1 MSHLPVNHSSVSW
14 RPPLDEGNR
23 TTSSEESRHE
33 ILMPSKWKTMS
44 IKITELMMKSSTGG
58 VNIQWETRSHNGY
71 PEIDIPCSN
80 GTDTSYS

>member
-44 IKITELMMKSSTGG
+44 IKITNRVDDEKQHWWSQHPMGNKIS
-58 VNIQWETRSHNGY
+58 QWLSRDRHTL
-71 PEIDIPCSN
+71 
-80 GTDTSYS
+80 